1 MLTDVAEELTCPIT
15 CALVVEPVTA
25 EDGFLYERSAIED
38 WVRRPRQGPLK
49 SPRTNAPMGP
59 RLLEAVQVRNIIR
72 RMEQSGAIGV

>member
-38 WVRRPRQGPLK
+38 WIRQPRRGPLK
-49 SPRTNAPMGP
+49 SPVTNVPMGG
-59 RLLEAVQVRNIIR
+59 RLLSAVQVRKIIR
-72 RMEQSGAIGV
+72 CVQ